1 MKNLEA
7 LTREQVAPE
16 TQEVFDALKQKVGM
30 VPNLYATVA
39 NSHKALT
46 TMLSATETLAGG
58 EFNGKEVE
66 AIALAVGQV
75 NGCGYC
81 LSAHTAIGKMQGF
94 TEDQILD
101 IRRGTITDEKLAAL
115 TALASEIT
123 ISRGRPDQAL
133 VDQFFA
139 VGYSKAALSELIG
152 LVALNTFTNY
162 TNNLAGTEID
172 FPVAQ
177 DLPELATV

>member
-1 MKNLEA
+1 MRNLEA
-7 LTREQVAPE
+7 LSRDQVAPE
-16 TQEVFDALKQKVGM
+16 TQEVFDALNAKVGM

-46 TMLSATETLAGG
+46 TMLSATETLASG

-66 AIALAVGQV
+66 AIALAVGQA

-81 LSAHTAIGKMQGF
+81 LSAHTTIGKMQGF
-94 TEDQILD
+94 TEEQTLE
-101 IRRGTITDEKLAAL
+101 IRQGTIADEKLSAL
-115 TALASEIT
+115 TTLANDIV
-123 ISRGRPDQAL
+123 ISRGRPTQSY
-133 VDQFFA
+133 VDSFFSA
-139 VGYSKAALSELIG
+139 GYSKASLAELIG

-177 DLPELATV
+177 EIPELATA

>member
-7 LTREQVAPE
+7 LSRDQVAPE
-16 TQEVFDALKQKVGM
+16 TQEVFDALKTKVGM

-46 TMLSATETLAGG
+46 TMLSATETLASG

-66 AIALAVGQV
+66 AIALAVGQI
-75 NGCGYC
+75 NSCGYC
-81 LSAHTAIGKMQGF
+81 LSAHTTLGKLQGF
-94 TEDQILD
+94 TEEQTLE
-101 IRRGTITDEKLAAL
+101 IRQGTIADKKLSAL

-123 ISRGRPDQAL
+123 ISRGRPDQSI
-133 VDQFFA
+133 VDKFFA
-139 VGYSKAALSELIG
+139 AGYSKAALSELIG

-162 TNNLAGTEID
+162 TNNVAGTEID
-172 FPVAQ
+172 FPVAK